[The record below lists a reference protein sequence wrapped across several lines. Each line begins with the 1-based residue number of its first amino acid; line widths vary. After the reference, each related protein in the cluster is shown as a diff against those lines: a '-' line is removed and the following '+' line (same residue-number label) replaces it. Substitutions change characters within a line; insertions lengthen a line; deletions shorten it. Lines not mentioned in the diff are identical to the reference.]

1 MNCYLLFLQFVVE
14 SCRLIIY
21 KEGIYKMKKLIC
33 MILAVFLLVS
43 LAACQDARE
52 GDYVL
57 ATNALESGRYADAY
71 PILAEL
77 GDYKDAKAL
86 LATIH
91 AEKQSAVVDIDGVHM
106 EIEYVIKNGNVVKE
120 IRTVSGGDQIKSYYK
135 FNAEGLCT
143 SEIHAQADGSKVNI
157 NHFYEGSTPVRTVRT
172 NANGLKD
179 TFVYTCDENNKVV
192 SHVLT
197 FSDGGVQ
204 EATYTYN
211 EQGLL
216 ATLACT
222 GAGEETLTYEYN
234 VYGDVEKETSVNP
247 FGESVTKYN
256 YTYSYTVG

>member
-1 MNCYLLFLQFVVE
+1 
-14 SCRLIIY
+14 
-21 KEGIYKMKKLIC
+21 MKKIIC
-33 MILAVFLLVS
+33 MILTIFLLTS

-57 ATNALESGRYADAY
+57 ATDAMESGRYADAY

-91 AEKQSAVVDIDGVHM
+91 AEKQFAVVDIDGAHM
-106 EIEYVIKNGNVVKE
+106 EIEYVVKNGNVIKA
-120 IRTVSGGDQIKSYYK
+120 IRTVSGGDHIKSYYK
-135 FNAEGLCT
+135 FNNEGLCT
-143 SEIHAQADGSKVNI
+143 SEIHTQADGSKVNI
-157 NHFYEGSTPVRTVRT
+157 NHFYEGKLPVRTVRT

-179 TFVYTCDENNKVV
+179 TFVYTCDAEGKVI

-197 FSDGGVQ
+197 FSDNSVQ
-204 EATYTYN
+204 EATYSYN
-211 EQGLL
+211 EQGQLEKL
-216 ATLACT
+216 ECT

-234 VYGDVEKETSVNP
+234 AYGDVVKETSSNP

-256 YTYSYTVG
+256 YTYSYTVE